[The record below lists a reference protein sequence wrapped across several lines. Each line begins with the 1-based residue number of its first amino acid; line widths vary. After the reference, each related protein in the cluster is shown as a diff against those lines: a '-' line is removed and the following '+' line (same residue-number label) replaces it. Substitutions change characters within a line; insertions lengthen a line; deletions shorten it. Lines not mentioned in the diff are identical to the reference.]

1 MAGRMVAA
9 ACMVIFSLMLG
20 ACEDKQQ
27 AQQGAMF
34 PPVSVYQVKKEDF
47 PWDAEYQAQASGSRA
62 VEVRARVE
70 AIITKRLY
78 HEGDFVQEGQQLF
91 QLDRDVYEARME
103 QAQAQ
108 FVNAERE
115 WKRVRPLYEKNAV
128 SQKERDAAR
137 AAYES
142 AKAELQLAKI
152 NLDYCQV
159 VSPVSGYS
167 SKEIFTPGNLV
178 SNNSL
183 LTYVNQTEPMYID
196 FSIAAPERMQRQQLA
211 REGRLVFPKDNRYV
225 AKLRLLDGR
234 MYDGDGDIQFIDSQ
248 VQPTTGVIQARAV
261 FSNANGSIMP
271 GQYVRISMSGDILK
285 DAILIPQKCL
295 VHTQHGYI
303 VMAVDKDD
311 VVSVKP
317 IEVDVT
323 VGDMYLVKKGLNGD
337 ERLISEGI
345 IKARPGSKVRVTGG
359 KEQLSEP
366 GGQAPAEDAPAAQTQ
381 EKTALENNG
390 GTQPQAGSPQPEN
403 GTAQRAGKQE

>member
-1 MAGRMVAA
+1 MIFKLFFGNRILMDRWIGSGLSGFWEEYMARKKLMVACLVA
-9 ACMVIFSLMLG
+9 ISLMLG
-20 ACEDKQQ
+20 ACDEKKS
-27 AQQGAMF
+27 AQQGAMA
-34 PPVSVYQVKKEDF
+34 PPVSVYEVKVQDY

-108 FVNAERE
+108 YVNAERE

-128 SQKERDAAR
+128 SQKERDQAR
-137 AAYES
+137 AAYET

-211 REGRLVFPKDNRYV
+211 REGRLEFPKDNHYV

-261 FSNANGSIMP
+261 FANTGGSIMP
-271 GQYVRISMSGDILK
+271 GQYVRIFMTGDILK
-285 DAILIPQKCL
+285 NAILIPQKCL
-295 VHTQHGYI
+295 VHTQQGYI
-303 VMAVDKDD
+303 VMALDKDD
-311 VVSVKP
+311 VVSIKP
-317 IEVDVT
+317 VEVDVT
-323 VGDMYLVKKGLNGD
+323 IGDMYLVKKGLTGG
-337 ERLISEGI
+337 ERIISEGI
-345 IKARPGSKVRVTGG
+345 VKARPGDRKSVV
-359 KEQLSEP
+359 
-366 GGQAPAEDAPAAQTQ
+366 
-381 EKTALENNG
+381 
-390 GTQPQAGSPQPEN
+390 
-403 GTAQRAGKQE
+403 